1 METQSQSAIIYA
13 RNLHKRYGSFTAV
26 NGIDFDIP
34 AGVCFG
40 FLGPNG
46 AGKTSTMKMIYCA
59 APVTSGELIVTGLN
73 VMDSMKGVKSQIGV
87 VSQEDSLDY
96 DLDVWQNLLVFA
108 RYFDIPRKIAESRA
122 DELIS
127 FLQLEEKRHVG
138 IREMSGG
145 MKRRL
150 QIGRALM
157 NKPRVLI
164 LDEPTTGLDPQARHH
179 VWAKLN
185 ELKSQGVTLIL
196 TTHYM
201 DEAEQLCDTLVI
213 MDKGNIVTSGD
224 PWELIR
230 KHTPHQVVELRATES
245 EKREILH
252 EFKHLIADSENLSD
266 RLLIYTDAVEPLI
279 HAIQQQSLLV
289 PKTILT
295 RRATLEDVFLK
306 LTGRELI
313 D

>member
-1 METQSQSAIIYA
+1 MKISTEPIITA
-13 RNLHKRYGSFTAV
+13 RNLRKHFGSFVAV
-26 NGIDFDIP
+26 NSVDFDIP
-34 AGVCFG
+34 AGICYG

-59 APVTSGELIVTGLN
+59 APVTSGNLTVVGHD
-73 VMDSMKGVKSQIGV
+73 VMREMKAVKSQIGV

-96 DLDVWQNLLVFA
+96 ELDVWQNLLVFA
-108 RYFDIPRKIAESRA
+108 RYFDIPRKTAEKRA
-122 DELIS
+122 DEVIQ

-157 NKPRVLI
+157 NRPRVLI

-179 VWAKLN
+179 VWGKLHD
-185 ELKSQGVTLIL
+185 LKAQGVTLIL

-213 MDKGNIVTSGD
+213 MDRGNIISEGN
-224 PWELIR
+224 PWTLIQQ
-230 KHTPHQVVELRATES
+230 HIPYQVVEIRATE
-245 EKREILH
+245 EAKTEILSR
-252 EFKHLIADSENLSD
+252 FANAIGDAENLSD
-266 RLLIYTDAVEPLI
+266 RLLIYTSKAEALLLD
-279 HAIQQQSLLV
+279 IQEADV
-289 PKTILT
+289 PTKTIMT

>member
-1 METQSQSAIIYA
+1 MNLSPEPIISARQI
-13 RNLHKRYGSFTAV
+13 RKHFGSFVAV
-26 NGIDFDIP
+26 NGVDFDIP
-34 AGVCFG
+34 AGICYG

-59 APVTSGELIVTGLN
+59 APVTSGSLTVAGYN
-73 VMDSMKGVKSQIGV
+73 VMLDMKAVKSQIGV

-108 RYFDIPRKIAESRA
+108 RYFDIPRKTAERRA
-122 DELIS
+122 EEVIQ

-157 NKPRVLI
+157 NNPRVLI

-179 VWAKLN
+179 VWAKLHD
-185 ELKSQGVTLIL
+185 LKNQGVTLIL

-213 MDKGNIVTSGD
+213 MDRGNIISEGN
-224 PWELIR
+224 PWALIQQ
-230 KHTPHQVVELRATES
+230 HIPYQVVEIRATE
-245 EKREILH
+245 EVKTEILTR
-252 EFKHLIADSENLSD
+252 FARAIGDAENLSD
-266 RLLIYTDAVEPLI
+266 RLLIYTSEAEALLLE
-279 HAIQQQSLLV
+279 IQEADV
-289 PKTILT
+289 PTKTVMT

-306 LTGRELI
+306 LTGRGLI

>member
-1 METQSQSAIIYA
+1 METSNQPIISA
-13 RNLHKRYGSFTAV
+13 RNLQKRYGRFTAV
-26 NGIDFDIP
+26 NEINFDIQP
-34 AGVCFG
+34 GVCFG

-59 APVTSGELIVTGLN
+59 APVTAGELKVAGLD
-73 VMDSMKGVKSQIGV
+73 VMHEMKAVKNQIGV

-96 DLDVWQNLLVFA
+96 ELDVWQNLLVFA
-108 RYFDIPRKIAESRA
+108 RYFDIPKKIAESRA

-213 MDKGNIVTSGD
+213 MDKGNIVTTGD
-224 PWELIR
+224 PWELIK
-230 KHTPHQVVELRATES
+230 KHIPHQVVEVRTS
-245 EKREILH
+245 EVEKSEILTR
-252 EFKHLIADSENLSD
+252 FKDLIADHENLSD
-266 RLLIYTDAVEPLI
+266 RLLIYTDTVEPLT
-279 HAIQQQSLLV
+279 HAIQQSGLV
-289 PKTILT
+289 LKTILT
-295 RRATLEDVFLK
+295 RRPTLEDVFLK

>member
-1 METQSQSAIIYA
+1 MELAAQPIISA
-13 RNLHKRYGSFTAV
+13 RNLRKLFGQFVAV
-26 NGIDFDIP
+26 NGINFDIP
-34 AGVCFG
+34 AGICYG

-46 AGKTSTMKMIYCA
+46 AGKTSTMKMMYCA
-59 APVTSGELIVTGLN
+59 APVTSGTLQVADLD
-73 VMDSMKGVKSQIGV
+73 VMQSMKAVKNQIGV

-108 RYFDIPRKIAESRA
+108 RYFDIPRITAQRRAE
-122 DELIS
+122 ELIQ

-179 VWAKLN
+179 VWAKLHD
-185 ELKSQGVTLIL
+185 LKAQGVTLIL

-213 MDKGNIVTSGD
+213 MDRGNIVCEGN
-224 PWELIR
+224 PWSLIQQ
-230 KHTPHQVVELRATES
+230 HIPYQVVEIRTTEAV
-245 EKREILH
+245 KAEILTR
-252 EFKHLIADSENLSD
+252 FSSSIKDAENLSD
-266 RLLIYTDAVEPLI
+266 RLLIYTDQAEYLLREV
-279 HAIQQQSLLV
+279 QQSDV
-289 PKTILT
+289 PAKTIMT

>member
-1 METQSQSAIIYA
+1 MNISSEPIISAH
-13 RNLHKRYGSFTAV
+13 NLRKHYGSFVAV
-26 NGIDFDIP
+26 NGVDFDIP
-34 AGVCFG
+34 AGICYG

-59 APVTSGELIVTGLN
+59 APVTSGSLLVAGHD
-73 VMDSMKGVKSQIGV
+73 VMLDMKAVKSQIGV

-96 DLDVWQNLLVFA
+96 ELDVWQNLLVFA
-108 RYFDIPRKIAESRA
+108 RYFDIPRKTAERRA
-122 DELIS
+122 EEVIQ

-157 NKPRVLI
+157 NNPRVLI

-179 VWAKLN
+179 VWAKLHD
-185 ELKSQGVTLIL
+185 LKNQGVTLIL

-213 MDKGNIVTSGD
+213 MDRGNIISEGN
-224 PWELIR
+224 PWALIQQ
-230 KHTPHQVVELRATES
+230 HIPYQVVEIRATEVA
-245 EKREILH
+245 KTEILTR
-252 EFKHLIADSENLSD
+252 FARTIGDAENLSD
-266 RLLIYTDAVEPLI
+266 RLLIYTSEAEALLLE
-279 HAIQQQSLLV
+279 IQEADV
-289 PKTILT
+289 PTKTVMT

-306 LTGRELI
+306 LTGRGLI

>member
-1 METQSQSAIIYA
+1 MESELTPIITA
-13 RNLHKRYGSFTAV
+13 NRLVKRFGDFTAV
-26 NGIDFDIP
+26 NGIDFRIQP
-34 AGVCFG
+34 GICFG

-59 APVTSGELIVTGLN
+59 APVTSGELSVVGLD
-73 VMDSMKGVKSQIGV
+73 VMREMKAVKSQIGV

-96 DLDVWQNLLVFA
+96 ELDVWQNLLVFA
-108 RYFDIPRKIAESRA
+108 RYFDIPRKIAEERA
-122 DELIS
+122 NELIS

-213 MDKGNIVTSGD
+213 MDKGNIVASGN
-224 PWELIR
+224 PWDMIK
-230 KHTPHQVVELRATES
+230 KHIPHQVLEIRAEES
-245 EKREILH
+245 VKSQILSR
-252 EFKHLIADSENLSD
+252 FTSNIADSENLSD
-266 RLLIYTDAVEPLI
+266 RLLVYTDQVEILTRE
-279 HAIQQQSLLV
+279 IQESHF
-289 PKTILT
+289 PIKMMMT

>member
-1 METQSQSAIIYA
+1 MNLSPEPIISARQI
-13 RNLHKRYGSFTAV
+13 RKHFGSFVAV
-26 NGIDFDIP
+26 NGVDFDIP
-34 AGVCFG
+34 AGICYG

-59 APVTSGELIVTGLN
+59 APVTSGSLTVAGYN
-73 VMDSMKGVKSQIGV
+73 VMLDMKAVKSQIGV

-108 RYFDIPRKIAESRA
+108 RYFDIPRKTAERRA
-122 DELIS
+122 EEVIQ

-157 NKPRVLI
+157 NNPRVLI

-179 VWAKLN
+179 VWAKLHD
-185 ELKSQGVTLIL
+185 LKNQGVTLIL

-213 MDKGNIVTSGD
+213 MDRGNIISEGN
-224 PWELIR
+224 PWALIQQ
-230 KHTPHQVVELRATES
+230 HIPYQVVEIRATE
-245 EKREILH
+245 EVKTEILTR
-252 EFKHLIADSENLSD
+252 FARAIGDAENLSD
-266 RLLIYTDAVEPLI
+266 RLLIYTSEAETLLLE
-279 HAIQQQSLLV
+279 IQEADV
-289 PKTILT
+289 PTKTVMT

-306 LTGRELI
+306 LTGRGLI